1 MNRLITFVKKLRL
14 RQVLTVFL
22 AGLLLIVN
30 TACSSKYAQ
39 GAQPYNPPVQA
50 GGANNP
56 YKAGGDNYTNLKM
69 SKSGRDQ
76 ASVQLNFQLLLTDAD
91 KEESELLYPGAETPV
106 GRAYK
111 EGELPIKS
119 EKDFR
124 PDAGNLIQNEPSVTQ
139 RAKDRIETVK
149 EAVEEA
155 SGFLKEKASEASNR
169 PELQANPA
177 VNK

>member
-1 MNRLITFVKKLRL
+1 MNSLIAFVKKLRL

-22 AGLLLIVN
+22 VGLLFLTGTIY
-30 TACSSKYAQ
+30 TSGYAQ
-39 GAQPYNPPVQA
+39 AAQP
-50 GGANNP
+50 
-56 YKAGGDNYTNLKM
+56 
-69 SKSGRDQ
+69 KSQ
-76 ASVQLNFQLLLTDAD
+76 VLLVDA
-91 KEESELLYPGAETPV
+91 EQQSELLYPGAETPV

-124 PDAGNLIQNEPSVTQ
+124 PNAGNLIQNEPSVTQ

-149 EAVEEA
+149 EAVGEA
-155 SGFLKEKASEASNR
+155 SGFLKDKGNEAAKR
-169 PELQANPA
+169 PELQKNPA

>member
-1 MNRLITFVKKLRL
+1 MNTLIAFVKKLRL
-14 RQVLTVFL
+14 RQILTVFL
-22 AGLLLIVN
+22 AGLLFLTGSIY
-30 TACSSKYAQ
+30 TSGYAQ
-39 GAQPYNPPVQA
+39 AAQLKSQVFLADA
-50 GGANNP
+50 G
-56 YKAGGDNYTNLKM
+56 
-69 SKSGRDQ
+69 Q
-76 ASVQLNFQLLLTDAD
+76 Q
-91 KEESELLYPGAETPV
+91 SELLYPGAETPV

-124 PDAGNLIQNEPSVTQ
+124 PNAGNLIQNEPSVTQ

-155 SGFLKEKASEASNR
+155 SGFLKDKGNEATKR
-169 PELQANPA
+169 PELQPNPA

>member
-1 MNRLITFVKKLRL
+1 MKSLIAFVKKLSL
-14 RQVLTVFL
+14 RQVLTVFF
-22 AGLLLIVN
+22 AGLLFLTGTIY
-30 TACSSKYAQ
+30 TSGYAQ
-39 GAQPYNPPVQA
+39 AAQI
-50 GGANNP
+50 
-56 YKAGGDNYTNLKM
+56 
-69 SKSGRDQ
+69 KSQ
-76 ASVQLNFQLLLTDAD
+76 ILLADAD
-91 KEESELLYPGAETPV
+91 QQSELLYPGAETPV

-124 PDAGNLIQNEPSVTQ
+124 PNSGNLIQNEPSVNQ

-155 SGFLKEKASEASNR
+155 SGFLKDKGNEAAKR
-169 PELQANPA
+169 PELQSNPA

>member
-1 MNRLITFVKKLRL
+1 MNSLITFVKKLRL

-22 AGLLLIVN
+22 AGLLLIVS

-56 YKAGGDNYTNLKM
+56 YKNSGDEYTNLKM

-76 ASVQLNFQLLLTDAD
+76 ASLQLNSQVFLAGVNDN
-91 KEESELLYPGAETPV
+91 SELLYPGAETPV

-124 PDAGNLIQNEPSVTQ
+124 PNAGNLIQNEPSVNQ

-155 SGFLKEKASEASNR
+155 SGFLKDKANEAGKR
-169 PELQANPA
+169 PELQRNPA

>member
-1 MNRLITFVKKLRL
+1 M

-56 YKAGGDNYTNLKM
+56 YKAGGDNYTKKM

-76 ASVQLNFQLLLTDAD
+76 ASVQLNSQLLLADAD
-91 KEESELLYPGAETPV
+91 KESELLYPGAETPV

-119 EKDFR
+119 EKDFQ

-155 SGFLKEKASEASNR
+155 SGFLKEKANEASNR

>member
-1 MNRLITFVKKLRL
+1 MNTLIAFVKKLRL

-22 AGLLLIVN
+22 AGLLFLTGSIY
-30 TACSSKYAQ
+30 TSGYAQ
-39 GAQPYNPPVQA
+39 AAQLKSQVFLADA
-50 GGANNP
+50 G
-56 YKAGGDNYTNLKM
+56 
-69 SKSGRDQ
+69 Q
-76 ASVQLNFQLLLTDAD
+76 Q
-91 KEESELLYPGAETPV
+91 SELLYPGAETPV

-124 PDAGNLIQNEPSVTQ
+124 PNAGNLIQNEPSVTQ

-155 SGFLKEKASEASNR
+155 SGFLKDKGNEATKR
-169 PELQANPA
+169 PELQPNPA